1 MLLKIRRPKRKE
13 ESNMVLSDVDM
24 MVESILIAME
34 EHGCV
39 LSGRRWLTAKEVV
52 ALPEAEIIS
61 LFNQI
66 YGRD

>member
-1 MLLKIRRPKRKE
+1 MY
-13 ESNMVLSDVDM
+13 LSELDM

-34 EHGCV
+34 ENGCM
-39 LSGRRWLTAKEVV
+39 LSDGHWLTSEEVISM
-52 ALPEAEIIS
+52 PEAEVID

>member
-1 MLLKIRRPKRKE
+1 MKPSSQAEPRE
-13 ESNMVLSDVDM
+13 EEMKMYLSELDM

-34 EHGCV
+34 ENGCM
-39 LSGRRWLTAKEVV
+39 LSDGHWLTPEEVISM
-52 ALPEAEIIS
+52 PEAEVID

>member
-1 MLLKIRRPKRKE
+1 MY
-13 ESNMVLSDVDM
+13 LSELDM

-34 EHGCV
+34 EYGILCADGH
-39 LSGRRWLTAKEVV
+39 WMTAEEVV
-52 ALPEAEIIS
+52 SLPEAEVID

>member
-1 MLLKIRRPKRKE
+1 MCLAE
-13 ESNMVLSDVDM
+13 VDM

-34 EHGCV
+34 ECGIMCPDGH
-39 LSGRRWLTAKEVV
+39 WMTAEEVIS
-52 ALPEAEIIS
+52 LPEAKVID

>member
-1 MLLKIRRPKRKE
+1 MY
-13 ESNMVLSDVDM
+13 LSELDM

-34 EHGCV
+34 DYGIKCADGHWMTTE
-39 LSGRRWLTAKEVV
+39 EVIS
-52 ALPEAEIIS
+52 LPEAQVID

>member
-1 MLLKIRRPKRKE
+1 MKPSLRAEPREEELK
-13 ESNMVLSDVDM
+13 MCLSELDM

-34 EHGCV
+34 E
-39 LSGRRWLTAKEVV
+39 SGILCADGHWMTAEEVIS
-52 ALPEAEIIS
+52 LPEAEVID